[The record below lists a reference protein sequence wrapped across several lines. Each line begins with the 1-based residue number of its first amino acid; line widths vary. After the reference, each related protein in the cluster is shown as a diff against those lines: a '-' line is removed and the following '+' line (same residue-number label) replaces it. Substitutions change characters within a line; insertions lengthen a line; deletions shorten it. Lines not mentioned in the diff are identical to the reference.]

1 MSAIRVVLAI
11 GLLILSGCSTLGLP
25 PAPAPVPP
33 PGGGAPA
40 PAERAPVPQTT
51 GATTSL
57 LTAGRA
63 ARESGDLDVATAY
76 IERALRIAPNDAVL
90 WIELG
95 EIKLAEGDAAQA
107 EAMGRK
113 ALTLTRGD
121 RALEQAARRLLSDAS

>member
-1 MSAIRVVLAI
+1 MSVIRVVLAT
-11 GLLILSGCSTLGLP
+11 GLLILSGCTTLGLP
-25 PAPAPVPP
+25 PAPAPAPQ

-40 PAERAPVPQTT
+40 PAERAPVPQTA

-63 ARESGDLDVATAY
+63 ARESGDLDGATAY
-76 IERALRIAPNDAVL
+76 IERALRIAPNDPVL

-95 EIKLAEGDAAQA
+95 EIKLAEGDTAQA

-121 RALEQAARRLLSDAS
+121 PALERAARRLIVDTS